1 MAGQLAKILRWFV
14 FFASLTA
21 GGCGYHLQGKGTP
34 SDPGI
39 QAVAIPIFGNRT
51 SQTGIESEVTRA
63 LVEKITSSQRI
74 AVRSQ
79 NTADAILIGNVK
91 SFVTSS
97 VAVTSGTQFTTGYRV
112 ALTVEVSFQRKE
124 DGKLFWKED
133 LTEWRNY
140 LVVTDLAA
148 TENNKREAI
157 RKISERLAER
167 IQEII
172 LGSF

>member
-1 MAGQLAKILRWFV
+1 MTGQLTRSLRWLV
-14 FFASLTA
+14 FFAFLTA
-21 GGCGYHLQGKGTP
+21 GGCGYHLQGKGAP

-39 QAVAIPIFGNRT
+39 RAVAIPIFGNRT

-63 LVEKITSSQRI
+63 LVDRITSSQRI
-74 AVRSQ
+74 AIRSQ
-79 NTADAILIGNVK
+79 NTADAILIGTVK
-91 SFVTSS
+91 SFITSS
-97 VAVTSGTQFTTGYRV
+97 VAVTSGTQFTTGYRA
-112 ALTVEVSFQRKE
+112 ALTVEVSFQRRA
-124 DGKLFWKED
+124 DGKIFWKED

-140 LVVTDLAA
+140 LVVSDLAA

-157 RKISERLAER
+157 RRISERLAER